1 MSNKTSNDSDSSM
14 SGYAWLMVGNMIS
27 KVFGD
32 SIQGMLE
39 KVPILRHFLAD
50 SRRAIQSE
58 KRENEI
64 ASKVYINNHEHELKL
79 IEMRQKFENDLELVQ
94 LKFFN
99 QQEDAK
105 YKEFLKSCF
114 PLRNPYDIA
123 MPFNYSYGSKED
135 QSRIKMSTVATGN
148 GLPVVPLRLILAMP
162 NSLSSLASDINSEL
176 SLFLINNF
184 PSNGMHAVLSDIGSW
199 REDIPVNDASI
210 NYLYKGL
217 RGQPTMVVV
226 PEFMDKGGTIKFKIW
241 SWAMGDER
249 LYPEGFNFG
258 KIDVDVLSRHILCE
272 EIKEYASTLHRA
284 GLKNK
289 AVSEAMVIIKT
300 IEDPSYNLS
309 MEDKQRL
316 LSQIDIPDE
325 VKKFNNHSKKL
336 RTALSTIFSV
346 VCAMYTDAY
355 HLKTSGVTPLLPSIL
370 HTLPGANLY
379 LREILGHYLLLT
391 HMAHKEHIFS
401 TEMAADFELALIESC
416 RKLNASENEYI
427 IPLINDYKTCF
438 LPTLLDVAGQDSQ
451 CYDSI
456 RRLNEKAKKLNI

>member
-1 MSNKTSNDSDSSM
+1 MSNKTTSDSGM

-27 KVFGD
+27 RVFGD
-32 SIQGMLE
+32 YVQGMIE
-39 KVPILRHFLAD
+39 KVPVLGPFLAD
-50 SRRAIQSE
+50 SRRTIQSE

-64 ASKVYINNHEHELKL
+64 ASKVYINEHEHELKL
-79 IEMRQKFENDLELVQ
+79 KEMRQKFENDLEIVQ
-94 LKFFN
+94 LQFFN
-99 QQEDAK
+99 KQEDAK

-123 MPFNYSYGSKED
+123 MPFNYLYGAKED
-135 QSRIKMSTVATGN
+135 QSRIRMSTVAKGN

-162 NSLSSLASDINSEL
+162 DSLSSLASDINSEL

-217 RGQPTMVVV
+217 HGQPTVVVV
-226 PEFMDKGGTIKFKIW
+226 PEFMDRGGTIKFKIW

-258 KIDVDVLSRHILCE
+258 QIDVDVLSRHLWCE
-272 EIKEYASTLHRA
+272 EIKEYAMTLQRA
-284 GLKNK
+284 GMKNK
-289 AVSEAMVIIKT
+289 AVSEAMIIIKT

-355 HLKTSGVTPLLPSIL
+355 HLKTSGVTPLLPYIL

-391 HMAHKEHIFS
+391 HLAHREHIFS
-401 TEMAADFELALIESC
+401 TEMAADFELTLIENI
-416 RKLNASENEYI
+416 RKIGGSENEYI
-427 IPLINDYKTCF
+427 APLINDYKTYF
-438 LPTLLDVAGQDSQ
+438 LPTLLDAAKHGDQSQ
-451 CYDSI
+451 ESI
-456 RRLNEKAKKLNI
+456 KKLNAKANNLKI

>member
-1 MSNKTSNDSDSSM
+1 MSNKTTSDSGM

-27 KVFGD
+27 RVFGD
-32 SIQGMLE
+32 YVQGMIE
-39 KVPILRHFLAD
+39 KVPVLGPFLAD
-50 SRRAIQSE
+50 SRRTIQSE

-64 ASKVYINNHEHELKL
+64 ASKVYINEHEHELKL
-79 IEMRQKFENDLELVQ
+79 KEMKQKFENDLEIVQ
-94 LKFFN
+94 LQFFN
-99 QQEDAK
+99 KQEDAK

-123 MPFNYSYGSKED
+123 MPFNYLYGAKED
-135 QSRIKMSTVATGN
+135 QSRIRMSTVAKGN

-162 NSLSSLASDINSEL
+162 DSLSSLASDINSEL

-217 RGQPTMVVV
+217 HGQPTVVVV
-226 PEFMDKGGTIKFKIW
+226 PEFMDRGGTIKFKIW

-258 KIDVDVLSRHILCE
+258 QIDVDVLSRHLWCE
-272 EIKEYASTLHRA
+272 EIKEYAMTLQRA
-284 GLKNK
+284 GMKNK
-289 AVSEAMVIIKT
+289 AVSEAMIIIKT

-355 HLKTSGVTPLLPSIL
+355 HLKTSGVTPLLPYIL

-391 HMAHKEHIFS
+391 HLAHREHIFS
-401 TEMAADFELALIESC
+401 TEMAADFELTLIENI
-416 RKLNASENEYI
+416 RKIGGSENEYI
-427 IPLINDYKTCF
+427 APLINDYKTYF
-438 LPTLLDVAGQDSQ
+438 LPTLLDAAKHGDQSHE
-451 CYDSI
+451 SI
-456 RRLNEKAKKLNI
+456 KKLNAKANNLKI